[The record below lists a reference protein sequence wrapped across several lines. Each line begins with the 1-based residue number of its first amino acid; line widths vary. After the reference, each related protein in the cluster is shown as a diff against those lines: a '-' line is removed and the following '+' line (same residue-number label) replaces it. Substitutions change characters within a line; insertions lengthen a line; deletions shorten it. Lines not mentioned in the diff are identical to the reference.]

1 MRVKQ
6 QEQIITVNVN
16 YVSKVVT
23 VMLPWV
29 LLLVLFVPLVG
40 HLILEVLNVV
50 NAKLEDLTVK
60 KENLVQIV
68 QKVGI
73 VIVLWLLQSV
83 VNVEL
88 VKIQVKVVLDG
99 KHLLLFL

>member
-1 MRVKQ
+1 M
-6 QEQIITVNVN
+6 IIVNVN

-60 KENLVQIV
+60 TENLVQIAW
-68 QKVGI
+68 KVGI

-83 VNVEL
+83 ANVEL

-99 KHLLLFL
+99 KHLLLFF

>member
-1 MRVKQ
+1 M
-6 QEQIITVNVN
+6 IIVNVN
-16 YVSKVVT
+16 HVSKVVT

-60 KENLVQIV
+60 TENLVQIV

-83 VNVEL
+83 ANVEL

-99 KHLLLFL
+99 KHLLLFF

>member
-1 MRVKQ
+1 M
-6 QEQIITVNVN
+6 IIVNVN
-16 YVSKVVT
+16 HVSKVVT

-40 HLILEVLNVV
+40 RLTVVVLNAV

-83 VNVEL
+83 ANVEL

-99 KHLLLFL
+99 KHLLLFF

>member
-1 MRVKQ
+1 M
-6 QEQIITVNVN
+6 ILVNVN
-16 YVSKVVT
+16 HVSKVVT

-60 KENLVQIV
+60 TENLVQIV

-83 VNVEL
+83 ANVEL

-99 KHLLLFL
+99 KHLLLFF

>member
-1 MRVKQ
+1 M
-6 QEQIITVNVN
+6 
-16 YVSKVVT
+16 
-23 VMLPWV
+23 
-29 LLLVLFVPLVG
+29 
-40 HLILEVLNVV
+40 

-60 KENLVQIV
+60 TENLVQIV

-83 VNVEL
+83 ANVEL

-99 KHLLLFL
+99 KHLLLFF

>member
-1 MRVKQ
+1 M
-6 QEQIITVNVN
+6 ILVNVN
-16 YVSKVVT
+16 HVPKVVT

-60 KENLVQIV
+60 TENLVQIAW
-68 QKVGI
+68 KVGI

-83 VNVEL
+83 ANVEL

-99 KHLLLFL
+99 KHLLLFF

>member
-1 MRVKQ
+1 M
-6 QEQIITVNVN
+6 ILVNVN
-16 YVSKVVT
+16 HVPKVVT

-60 KENLVQIV
+60 TENLVQIV

-83 VNVEL
+83 ANVEL

-99 KHLLLFL
+99 KHLLLFF

>member
-1 MRVKQ
+1 M
-6 QEQIITVNVN
+6 IIVNVN
-16 YVSKVVT
+16 HASKVVT

-40 HLILEVLNVV
+40 RLTVVVLNAV

-99 KHLLLFL
+99 KHFLLFF